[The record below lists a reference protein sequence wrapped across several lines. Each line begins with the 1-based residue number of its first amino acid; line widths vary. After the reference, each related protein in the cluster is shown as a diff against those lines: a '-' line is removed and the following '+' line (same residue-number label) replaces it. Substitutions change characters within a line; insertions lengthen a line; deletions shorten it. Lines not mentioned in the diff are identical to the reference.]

1 VNLVVIGVLL
11 KPVSENTI
19 RASSVK
25 KLFIEL
31 AALSDKRYP
40 HLSDLTVGMPEK
52 LAPNLFKCFVER
64 MFVNDMVERESL

>member
-1 VNLVVIGVLL
+1 MNLVVIGMLL

-19 RASSVK
+19 RTSSVK

-31 AALSDKRYP
+31 ATLSDKRYP
-40 HLSDLTVGMPEK
+40 HLSDLTVGIPEK

-64 MFVNDMVERESL
+64 MFINDMFERENL